1 MLFNYKAVTETNEP
15 KEGVFDAVSID
26 IAISSLQ
33 KKGLVIVS
41 INPVGEKMGFEKFIS
56 QFQKISNK
64 DIVIMSRQLA
74 TLFEAKVSALESFKL
89 LAGGADSHQLR
100 DVMIAI
106 TDDLQSGLSI
116 SSSMAKHPDAFSS
129 FFVNMVRS
137 GEESGKLTES
147 FNFLADYL
155 ERSYELTSKAK
166 NALIYPA
173 FVIVSFL
180 VVMILMLIFVIP
192 KLSEILLETGGEI
205 PLSTKIVLGT
215 SAFLVNYGIFI
226 LALLVVGAIFL
237 NRYFKTSEGASV
249 LADIKMKTPYVGHLY
264 KMFYLSRIS
273 DNMNTLI
280 SSGVAM
286 VRSIEITSEVVG
298 SDQYKA
304 MLLNASMEIKAGISL
319 SKSLGKYEE
328 FPRILIQMIKIGEE
342 TGNLG
347 FVLNTMSRFYKRE
360 VDTAVDTLVGLIEPV
375 MIVLLG
381 VAVGILL
388 VSVLGPIYNVT
399 TGI

>member
-15 KEGVFDAVSID
+15 KEGVFDAVSMD

-33 KKGLVIVS
+33 KKGLIIVS
-41 INPVGEKMGFEKFIS
+41 INPVGEKMGLQKFLS
-56 QFQKISNK
+56 QFQRISNK

-74 TLFEAKVSALESFKL
+74 TLFEAKVSALDSFKL
-89 LAGGADSHQLR
+89 LAGGADNPQLR
-100 DVMIAI
+100 NVLIEL
-106 TDDLQSGLSI
+106 TDDLQSGVSI
-116 SSSMAKHPDAFSS
+116 SSAMSKHQEVFSP
-129 FFVNMVRS
+129 FFVSMVRS

-173 FVIVSFL
+173 FVIVSFI
-180 VVMILMLIFVIP
+180 VVMILMLVYVVP
-192 KLSEILLETGGEI
+192 KLSEILLETGGEV

-215 SAFLVNYGIFI
+215 SAFLLNYGIFI
-226 LALLVVGAIFL
+226 LVLLIVAVIFL
-237 NRYFKTSEGASV
+237 NRYFKTEEGAAV

-264 KMFYLSRIS
+264 KMFYLSRLS

-286 VRSIEITSEVVG
+286 VRSVEITSDVVG
-298 SDQYKA
+298 SDVYRA
-304 MLLNASMEIKAGISL
+304 MLLNAATEIKAGISL
-319 SKSLGKYEE
+319 SKALGKYEE

-360 VDTAVDTLVGLIEPV
+360 VDNAVDTLVGLIEPI
-375 MIVLLG
+375 MIVVLG
-381 VAVGILL
+381 IGVGILL
-388 VSVLGPIYNVT
+388 VSVLGPIYNIT